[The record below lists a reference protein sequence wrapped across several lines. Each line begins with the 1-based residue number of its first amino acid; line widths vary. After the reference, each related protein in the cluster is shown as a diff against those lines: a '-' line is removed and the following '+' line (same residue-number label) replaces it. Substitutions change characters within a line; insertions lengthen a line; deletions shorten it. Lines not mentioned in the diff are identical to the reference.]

1 MTETITI
8 GSRFNG
14 PPGSGN
20 GGYSGGLLA
29 KEMHTSGAVLV
40 QLRAPPPL
48 DTPLSVVISE
58 DGLDARLGETL
69 IIKARPADPLSAA
82 PEAPAQS
89 LAAKGPETFNSV
101 EDHVFPA
108 CFVCGPLRERGDGLC
123 LFTGRLEG
131 YDGVGDLWRPE
142 ESICDETGSVR
153 PEFLWAALD
162 CPGAFAI
169 GNQKNPMVLGQMTTQ
184 IHERPKAGE
193 TLTVAG
199 WLNFHD
205 GRKHGAGTAIYRADG
220 TCLAQSEQIWIELKP
235 KTA

>member
-1 MTETITI
+1 MTGTITI
-8 GSRFNG
+8 ARRFNG

-29 KEMHTSGAVLV
+29 REMQTFGAVQV

-48 DTPLSVVISE
+48 DTPLDVVTS
-58 DGLDARLGETL
+58 DNGLDAMNAETL
-69 IIKARPADPLSAA
+69 VIKARAADDIPPPPAPPPQA
-82 PEAPAQS
+82 
-89 LAAKGPETFNSV
+89 LASRGPETFNSV

-108 CFVCGPLRERGDGLC
+108 CFVCGPLRAPGDGLC
-123 LFTGRLEG
+123 LFTGRLDG
-131 YDGVGDLWRPE
+131 YDGVGDLWTPD
-142 ESICDETGSVR
+142 ESFCDETGRVCE
-153 PEFLWAALD
+153 EFLWAALD

-169 GNQKNPMVLGQMTTQ
+169 GNQQNPMVLGQMTTQ
-184 IHERPKAGE
+184 IHERPEADE